1 MSPRTANTAVAVHPL
16 LAERWSPRSFD
27 ATHTIT
33 DEELVSLLE
42 AARWAPSA
50 RNSQPWRFLVGR
62 RGDTTYRRIF
72 ATLAPGNRLWAGNSS
87 LLVAAVAAERLE
99 SGTPHPGAA
108 YDTGLAVAQLSL
120 QARALGLHA
129 HQMGGFDPERL
140 RTSLGVPDG
149 YQPLSIT
156 AIGALAAPELLPQEL
171 RDRETAARER
181 RPPAETFFAQSW
193 GNPLPVGP

>member
-1 MSPRTANTAVAVHPL
+1 MSRRTANTAVSVHPL

-27 ATHTIT
+27 ATRTIT
-33 DEELVSLLE
+33 EEELMSLLE

-50 RNSQPWRFLVGR
+50 HNSQPWRFLVGQ
-62 RGDTTYRRIF
+62 RGDTTYRRIL
-72 ATLAPGNRLWAGNSS
+72 ATLVPGNRLWAGNSS
-87 LLVAAVAAERLE
+87 LLVAAVAAERPE
-99 SGTPHPGAA
+99 NGTRHAGAA

-120 QARALGLHA
+120 QARALGLHT

-149 YQPLSIT
+149 YRPVSIT
-156 AIGALAAPELLPQEL
+156 ATGALAAPELLPQEL

-181 RPPAETFFAQSW
+181 RPSAETFFAERW
-193 GNPLPVGP
+193 GNPLPLAP